1 MVAECARCS
10 SIVAKPRWHSLRR
23 TAAFSLAALV
33 LYVPANIYPI
43 LRMSFQGVFTD
54 NTVWSG
60 CVQLF
65 QDGEWLVAGIVFL
78 ASMLVP
84 MLKLLGLL
92 YLVTTTRFTPGS
104 ARRARTRIHKL
115 IELIGPWAML
125 DVFLLAIAVAL
136 VKFGRI
142 ATITPGPGLLAFT
155 SVVVL
160 TMLASASFD
169 SRQVWENQS

>member
-1 MVAECARCS
+1 MVAECVRCS
-10 SIVAKPRWHSLRR
+10 SIIAKPRGHSLRR
-23 TAAFSLAALV
+23 TAAFSMAALV

-43 LRMSFQGVFTD
+43 LRMSFQGVFTE
-54 NTVWSG
+54 NTVWNG

-65 QDGEWLVAGIVFL
+65 QNGEWFVAGIVFL
-78 ASMLVP
+78 ASILVP
-84 MLKLLGLL
+84 MLKLVGLL
-92 YLVTTTRFTPGS
+92 FLVTTTRFTPRRFWW
-104 ARRARTRIHKL
+104 ARARIHKL

-142 ATITPGPGLLAFT
+142 ATITPGPGLLAFA

-169 SRQVWENQS
+169 SRQVWEDQG